1 MYNTFPLKLFN
12 RVNSLEKSVPQLF
25 MHFHRSTNYLI
36 CLLVLHFINSAL
48 ICACPV
54 GPEDRT
60 GVICGSCIVLPS
72 SLFQPSHF
80 PNFSI
85 LFPLSFAF
93 WLLPSACPVKFAI
106 ATAERSLPRRSGR
119 SYWGVFNRGP
129 SLLTPSPSIPFLC
142 PHVITP
148 FYILTIGPYLWH
160 HRGKNPGPASG
171 P

>member
-60 GVICGSCIVLPS
+60 GVICGWIS
-72 SLFQPSHF
+72 SERMDDGF
-80 PNFSI
+80 
-85 LFPLSFAF
+85 
-93 WLLPSACPVKFAI
+93 KFL
-106 ATAERSLPRRSGR
+106 AEQ
-119 SYWGVFNRGP
+119 
-129 SLLTPSPSIPFLC
+129 
-142 PHVITP
+142 
-148 FYILTIGPYLWH
+148 
-160 HRGKNPGPASG
+160 NPGT
-171 P
+171 